1 MSTDSQ
7 LPKKFPTGTLV
18 FGLIL
23 MVVAIVTLS
32 RTVFNWS
39 LDMPLFFI
47 IVVAF
52 AGLAMI
58 VSGIASA
65 GKRRQRETEIPA
77 PADPNL

>member
-1 MSTDSQ
+1 MNTDSTQ
-7 LPKKFPTGTLV
+7 PKKFPTGTLV

-23 MVVAIVTLS
+23 IVVAVATLS
-32 RTVFNWS
+32 RTILNWS

-65 GKRRQRETEIPA
+65 GKRRNRESEIPA